1 MSRNK
6 QYPIDPDKLRRL
18 FKRSKLAADSV
29 SEEMGYAS
37 TYFYNSF
44 KRKTISSQAKEL
56 LNMKYGIEYDEYKP
70 IEEHF
75 DVEEITPGTC
85 IVIDYDKLEE
95 CIVRAISRAHSINGG
110 I

>member
-6 QYPIDPDKLRRL
+6 QYPIDPDKLRKL
-18 FKRSKLAADSV
+18 FKRSKLAVDRV

-44 KRKTISSQAKEL
+44 KRKSISSQAKEL

-70 IEEHF
+70 
-75 DVEEITPGTC
+75 VEENFAVEELTSGTC

-95 CIVRAISRAHSINGG
+95 CIVRAINRAQFINGG
-110 I
+110 F